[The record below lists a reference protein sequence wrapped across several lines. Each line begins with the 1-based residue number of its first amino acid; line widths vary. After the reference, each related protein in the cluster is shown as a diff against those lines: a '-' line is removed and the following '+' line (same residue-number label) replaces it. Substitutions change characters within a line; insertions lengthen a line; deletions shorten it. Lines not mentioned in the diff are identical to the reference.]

1 MRLTRS
7 LILAGLL
14 GLVLGCASP
23 EERAAQY
30 LDKAQSL
37 YDAGNFSK
45 AKVEAQNALQIE
57 PKNAPARYL
66 LALLAEKDGEF
77 KALHNHL
84 LVTVDADPTHVPAHL
99 KLANLYFF
107 GNAVD
112 RAEEEMVIL
121 RELAPD
127 DPGVRVVEARLKARA
142 GDAEGA
148 SALLREALA
157 ADPDHTEAMVLLAA
171 GLAQAGQVDEG
182 LEILDTAIARLAAD
196 GDKARPLREVRVLIL
211 GATGRYAA
219 MEADFTQL
227 MQDYPDQSN
236 YQQELARMLAAQGR
250 EEDAEKVL
258 RTVAEQ
264 NPGEANPRLAYV
276 GFLAARR
283 DLDVAEGALRAFIE
297 EAPDN
302 LALRLTLG
310 ELYENAARNDEA
322 RATYTELAERA
333 PLSAEG
339 LRARGRLALFAAR
352 DDDLA
357 AARTQVEAI
366 LKDAPDNPQA
376 LLLRAGLQ
384 FNEGRFQEAIADL
397 RVVLRQE
404 EVNPQALLLLAQA
417 YFRSGDKALTRDSYR
432 RLLAVNPAHAE
443 GLMEF
448 AAVLA
453 ADKDYDEARSLLER
467 RVAAA
472 PQDVLASARLIEL
485 YLQLKQIDAAEKEA
499 RRLAALPNQEGLG
512 DYQLGR
518 VHQLRGNLKAAVAEW
533 QKALVHRP
541 ADPQALDTVVS
552 GLAAAGRAGEIGAF
566 LAEHVKKY
574 PQQTHARY
582 LLAGHLARQ
591 GRADEARGLLEGVIA
606 AQPDWAPAWAALAR
620 LAGEAPGPRI
630 AVYRRALE
638 AQPGHAD
645 LGLLLGTE
653 LERAAQYDEAI
664 AVYEQAVAAQPRS
677 EAVIQRLVM
686 LLLDRRGDTAAV
698 DRALQLAEPFNS
710 VNKPALQDAL
720 GWAWYRKGD
729 HNRAVGLLERAVS
742 RAGDPLY
749 RYHLGM
755 TYLAMGN
762 PVGARQQLTQALADD
777 KADFSGVEEARKALA
792 SL

>member
-7 LILAGLL
+7 LILVGLL

-23 EERAAQY
+23 EERAAKY

-66 LALLAEKDGEF
+66 LALMAEKDNEF
-77 KALHNHL
+77 KALYNHL
-84 LVTVDADPTHVPAHL
+84 LVTVDADPNHVPAHL

-107 GNAVD
+107 GKAFD

-121 RELAPD
+121 RKLAPE
-127 DPGVRVVEARLKARA
+127 DPGVLVMEGRLKGQQ

-148 SALLREALA
+148 LAFFDRALDK
-157 ADPDHTEAMVLLAA
+157 DPDFIEAVILRAVGHA
-171 GLAQAGQVDEG
+171 EGDEVDEG
-182 LEILDTAIARLAAD
+182 LALIDAVLARV
-196 GDKARPLREVRVLIL
+196 GGEGARPLREIRVLIL
-211 GATGRYAA
+211 GAHQRFVE
-219 MEADFTQL
+219 MEKEFTALMRDF
-227 MQDYPDQSN
+227 PGESS

-250 EEDAEKVL
+250 WDDADRVL

-264 NPGEANPRLAYV
+264 NPGEANPRVAYV

-283 DLDVAEGALRAFIE
+283 DLAAAEGALKTFIE
-297 EAPDN
+297 ESPDTY
-302 LALRLTLG
+302 ALRLTLG
-310 ELYENAARNDEA
+310 ELYENAERWDEA
-322 RATYTELAERA
+322 REVYETLATLA
-333 PLSAEG
+333 PQDPEG
-339 LRARGRLALFAAR
+339 LRARARLAVLDAR
-352 DDDLA
+352 GEDLA
-357 AARTQVEAI
+357 GARRRVEAI
-366 LKDAPDNPQA
+366 LTDSPENPQA

-404 EVNPQALLLLAQA
+404 ETNPQALLLLAQA
-417 YFRSGDKALTRDSYR
+417 YFRTGDKALTQDAYR
-432 RLLAVNPAHAE
+432 KLLAVSPDNGEA
-443 GLMEF
+443 LMEF
-448 AAVLA
+448 SGVLA
-453 ADKDYDEARSLLER
+453 AERNYNEARELLVR
-467 RVAAA
+467 RVKAA
-472 PQDVLASARLIEL
+472 PNDVLASARLIEL
-485 YLQLKQIDAAEKEA
+485 DLQLKQVDEAEKEA

-518 VHQLRGNLKAAVAEW
+518 VYQMRGNLDAAVAQW
-533 QKALVHRP
+533 QKALTQRP
-541 ADPQALDTVVS
+541 ADPQALETVV
-552 GLAAAGRAGEIGAF
+552 GGLMAAKRPAEAGRFLAA
-566 LAEHVKKY
+566 HVKQY
-574 PQQTHARY
+574 PAQTHARY
-582 LLAGHLARQ
+582 LLARHHATQGKTAQAR
-591 GRADEARGLLEGVIA
+591 ELLEGVIA
-606 AQPDWAPAWAALAR
+606 EKPDWTPAWVGLAQLAGDAAEAR
-620 LAGEAPGPRI
+620 L

-638 AQPGHAD
+638 AQPAHAE
-645 LGLLLGTE
+645 LGLLHGTE
-653 LERAAQYDEAI
+653 LERAGRHDEAI
-664 AVYEQAVAAQPRS
+664 DAYERTVAANPRA
-677 EAVIQRLVM
+677 EPVVQRLVM
-686 LLLDRRGDTAAV
+686 LLLDHRGDTTGI
-698 DRALQLAEPFNS
+698 DRALALAEPFAS
-710 VNKPALQDAL
+710 TNKPPLQDAL

-792 SL
+792 GL